1 MGGNEMWNVG
11 RQIVR
16 RTGALLIALSLAACD
31 TQLVSD
37 PPDSFQPSAERVDPP
52 AAEGPWSDVY
62 ELGKEPLNVS
72 FYAHYSYYNM
82 PKWGGDPSSKWIQEN
97 KKIHVQGISPEGN
110 GTQKLQKMIAS
121 RKLPDL
127 IWGQRDADLERLR
140 QAGLLVPL
148 DDYIEKYPNL
158 RTWAGTKILN
168 LLRSPDEKIYYF
180 PNYYTDR
187 PYGNAG
193 YVVNK
198 RIYRELGSPKLETTD
213 DLYLYLRRVKENY
226 PNVVPF
232 ETGLAKEGQGIDQLF
247 SAFKEDNFSFTRY
260 YAVVTGDRMTSIY
273 KDQGFRDSAKYVAKL
288 MREGL
293 MTQDAFTQTEEQI
306 AEKLMS
312 GHVAVYAGADPV
324 KLAMPA
330 NAELSSKDPGDGYFF
345 IEPIYKSGLDKS
357 KIYPGTYNLLG
368 WNVSAITTSA
378 ANPEAIFAMLD
389 WMTGPEGSSVQMWGP
404 PGPDGYWNGFKEDG
418 ITPAFTAKYSED
430 PEGLAKIQSVSGD
443 MIWAGNTTFLDKT
456 KSEFEETLPEE
467 KQNWATYW
475 QKKITWNSQGDATPF
490 INLHPMP
497 DTDVG
502 SIHRR
507 VKEIWLKARADAV
520 FGTSD
525 GEVDKILDNAHEQSM
540 EIGFQIYLDYITDR
554 WHWNLQKLEEE

>member
-1 MGGNEMWNVG
+1 
-11 RQIVR
+11 VR
-16 RTGALLIALSLAACD
+16 PNSRIARGLCGLSSLILLLSLVACNSRID
-31 TQLVSD
+31 
-37 PPDSFQPSAERVDPP
+37 ANPP
-52 AAEGPWSDVY
+52 AVTEHAEESFDPADAEKSPNGMF
-62 ELGKEPLNVS
+62 ELGKETLNVT

-82 PKWGGDPSSKWIQEN
+82 PKWGADPSSKWIQEN
-97 KKIHVQGISPEGN
+97 KKINVYPISTEGN
-110 GTQKLQKMIAS
+110 GTQKLQKMIAGNM
-121 RKLPDL
+121 LPDL
-127 IWGQRDADLERLR
+127 IWGQRDADMERLR
-140 QAGLLVPL
+140 LAGLLVPL
-148 DDYIEKYPNL
+148 DEYIEKYPNL

-168 LLRSPDEKIYYF
+168 LLRSPPDNKIYYI

-193 YVVNK
+193 YVINRK
-198 RIYRELGSPKLETTD
+198 IYHDLGSPKLETTD
-213 DLYLYLRRVKENY
+213 DLYLYLKRVKEEY
-226 PNVVPF
+226 PDVVPF

-260 YAVVTGDRMTSIY
+260 YAVVNGDKMTSIY
-273 KDQGFRDSAKYVAKL
+273 KDDGFIESSKYVAKL

-306 AEKLMS
+306 SEKLMN
-312 GHVAVYAGADPV
+312 GKVAVFASADPV

-330 NAELSSKDPGDGYFF
+330 HAELSRKDPDDGYIF

-378 ANPEAIFAMLD
+378 KNPEAIFAMLD

-404 PGPDGYWNGFKEDG
+404 PGPDGYWDGFKADG
-418 ITPAFTAKYSED
+418 ITPNFTPKYSED
-430 PEGLAKIQSVSGD
+430 PEGLAMIQSVSGD
-443 MIWAGNTTFLDKT
+443 LIWAGNTAFLDKT
-456 KSEFEETLPEE
+456 KSEYEETLPEV

-475 QKKITWNSQGDATPF
+475 QKKITWDSQGDATPF

-502 SIHRR
+502 AIQRKL
-507 VKEIWLKARADAV
+507 KEIWLKARSDAV
-520 FGTSD
+520 FGASD
-525 GEVDKILDNAHEQSM
+525 AEVEKILSDAHDQSM
-540 EIGFQIYLDYITDR
+540 AVGFQDYLEFITFK
-554 WHWNLQKLEEE
+554 WQSNLQKMQEE